1 MPFCTMDNFAQLALG
16 LGDNDTLKS
25 SRHCSLIIHRA
36 QFVNMVHEKTLC
48 ITIVNNA
55 L

>member
-1 MPFCTMDNFAQLALG
+1 MDNFAQLALT

-25 SRHCSLIIHRA
+25 SHHCFFIIHRA
-36 QFVNMVHEKTLC
+36 QFVNMVHAKTLC
-48 ITIVNNA
+48 ITIVNNT